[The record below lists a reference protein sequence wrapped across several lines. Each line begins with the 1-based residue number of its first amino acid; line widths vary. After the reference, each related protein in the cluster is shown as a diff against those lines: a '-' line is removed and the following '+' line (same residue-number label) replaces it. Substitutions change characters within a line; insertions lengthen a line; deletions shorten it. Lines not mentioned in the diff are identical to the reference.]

1 MKKRK
6 RTRRTVAVP
15 VQCGACGDQ
24 LVLDLPATSSA
35 EERSDASV
43 DSFYVC
49 EDCTPIVE
57 KSERVSEGV
66 DRLLYFQ
73 SHLAA
78 SVVNFSSDE

>member
-1 MKKRK
+1 M
-6 RTRRTVAVP
+6 AVP

-57 KSERVSEGV
+57 KSERVSERVSEGASEGV
-66 DRLLYFQ
+66 DGLLYFQ

>member
-1 MKKRK
+1 M
-6 RTRRTVAVP
+6 AVP

-57 KSERVSEGV
+57 KSERVSEGASEGV
-66 DRLLYFQ
+66 DGLLYFQ